1 MTFQVRICGVCN
13 TPVLPRETKCLT
25 VLEMLTEAWPYW
37 RAARDNGDV
46 AGEAQWSEAIDFLLD
61 RKNAEQ

>member
-1 MTFQVRICGVCN
+1 M
-13 TPVLPRETKCLT
+13 LPRETKCLT